1 MQTINVTIAD
11 LQTHIV
17 NLDASIEISSARL
30 LEPII
35 NTKDILQK
43 SIEIYK
49 ATKNSLLID
58 FATANI
64 ILLEEMTKI
73 NKEIDLEN
81 TSLEHARTI
90 MLHITAAYQEVIV
103 PMLTKIHNLSAD
115 EETTKITAITSL
127 GNEVI
132 TYSSQINQFAS
143 KFTSV
148 EKIFT
153 MLGVILM
160 LNSICMMII
169 ILTKAP
175 RELTMLT
182 CLTIMAIGCC
192 LYHKAMLS
200 HKEDPSTDII
210 TTSVK
215 KMEPLIYEIA
225 KNYHENPSLL
235 KEIIYADTK
244 SKTHSPETAQ
254 QEIPMTSHSLLDK
267 VKNVLDIFNKK

>member
-1 MQTINVTIAD
+1 
-11 LQTHIV
+11 
-17 NLDASIEISSARL
+17 
-30 LEPII
+30 
-35 NTKDILQK
+35 
-43 SIEIYK
+43 
-49 ATKNSLLID
+49 
-58 FATANI
+58 
-64 ILLEEMTKI
+64 
-73 NKEIDLEN
+73 
-81 TSLEHARTI
+81 
-90 MLHITAAYQEVIV
+90 
-103 PMLTKIHNLSAD
+103 MLTKIHNLSAD